1 MKPSKVDCGR
11 NLCLINHM
19 LMNDLD
25 LICVKRRKKITA
37 PPVNFVDFIFLI
49 LKFMHLL
56 VAQFV
61 IFMAKTKKK
70 YGSKL

>member
-25 LICVKRRKKITA
+25 LIYMKRRKEIA
-37 PPVNFVDFIFLI
+37 LPVNFVDLF
-49 LKFMHLL
+49 
-56 VAQFV
+56 
-61 IFMAKTKKK
+61 
-70 YGSKL
+70 